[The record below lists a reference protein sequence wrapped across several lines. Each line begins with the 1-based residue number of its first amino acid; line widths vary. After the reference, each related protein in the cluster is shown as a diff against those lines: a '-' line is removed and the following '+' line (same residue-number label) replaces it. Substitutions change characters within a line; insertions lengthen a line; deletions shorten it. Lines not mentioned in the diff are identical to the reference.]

1 MKYVIDDH
9 DNVVMGGKSS
19 VLYHEDLFKAFG
31 PGSRIKSAGHCAIV
45 AGKVEVRRGSIGFGI
60 ESKPEDAEIIG
71 AYLGI

>member
-19 VLYHEDLFKAFG
+19 VLYHADLFKAFG
-31 PGSRIKSAGHCAIV
+31 SGSRIKSAGNCFIHN
-45 AGKVEVRRGSIGFGI
+45 GKVSVRGGSAGSGI